1 MEAKELKV
9 LINDELSVN
18 IETNTR
24 QRPIVEA
31 RAMYFTILKHN
42 TNLTL
47 KTIGETVGRDHAT
60 VLYAIRNFP
69 AWLDQNPYLKKS
81 YDIVLQKVQQEYK
94 KLKPKDIKRQNAD
107 LKYQLFNAK
116 QQIKRLQKELTI

>member
-81 YDIVLQKVQQEYK
+81 YDILLQKVQQEYK

>member
-1 MEAKELKV
+1 MEAKGLKI

-18 IETNTR
+18 IERNTR
-24 QRPIVEA
+24 ERPVVEA

-81 YDIVLQKVQQEYK
+81 YDVILEKVQEEYK
-94 KLKPKDIKRQNAD
+94 RLKPKDIKRQNAD

-116 QQIKRLQKELTI
+116 QQIKRLQKELTV

>member
-18 IETNTR
+18 IEKNTR
-24 QRPIVEA
+24 ERPIVEA

-47 KTIGETVGRDHAT
+47 KTIGETVSRDHAT
-60 VLYAIRNFP
+60 VLYSIRNFP

-81 YDIVLQKVQQEYK
+81 YDIVLEKVQQEYK

>member
-1 MEAKELKV
+1 MEAKGLKI
-9 LINDELSVN
+9 LISDELSVN
-18 IETNTR
+18 IERNTR
-24 QRPIVEA
+24 ERPVVEA

-81 YDIVLQKVQQEYK
+81 YDVILEKVQEEYK
-94 KLKPKDIKRQNAD
+94 RLKPKDIKRQNAD

-116 QQIKRLQKELTI
+116 QQIKRLQKELTV

>member
-1 MEAKELKV
+1 MEAKGLKI

-18 IETNTR
+18 IERNTR
-24 QRPIVEA
+24 ERPVVEA

-81 YDIVLQKVQQEYK
+81 YDVILEKVQEEYK
-94 KLKPKDIKRQNAD
+94 RLKPKDIKRQNAD

>member
-1 MEAKELKV
+1 MEAKGLKI

-18 IETNTR
+18 IERNTR
-24 QRPIVEA
+24 ERPVVEA

-69 AWLDQNPYLKKS
+69 AWLDQNPFS
-81 YDIVLQKVQQEYK
+81 NNE
-94 KLKPKDIKRQNAD
+94 R
-107 LKYQLFNAK
+107 
-116 QQIKRLQKELTI
+116 R

>member
-1 MEAKELKV
+1 MEANELK
-9 LINDELSVN
+9 LIINDELSVN
-18 IETNTR
+18 IEVNTR
-24 QRPIVEA
+24 ERNIVEA

-47 KTIGETVGRDHAT
+47 KAIGESVGRDHAT
-60 VLYAIRNFP
+60 VLYAVRNFP
-69 AWLDQNPYLKKS
+69 IWLEQNPYLKKS
-81 YDIVLQKVQQEYK
+81 YDIVLEKIQKEYK
-94 KLKPKDIKRQNAD
+94 KLKPKDLKRQNAD